1 MPPLRESTDK
11 LLSPK
16 QVAKAIGASESSLKR
31 WCDQGLIKTVKT
43 AGGHRRIPVHEALR
57 FVREQNHAVVEPHIL
72 SMTATTD
79 RKARRIEGVAERLT
93 EALLSNNELTCRAI
107 VFDMFLAGESVS
119 RIFDDVVAAAFRA
132 IGDKWEFHEAEVYQE
147 RCSCQIMLRL
157 LHELR
162 SHQVPPNPS
171 CVALGATIE
180 GDQYVLPGTMAEI
193 VLRSVDW
200 DARLLGTSIP
210 FDSMVKAV
218 ETHSPELFWLSV
230 SFIEDEAA
238 FIAGFHRLSAAAS
251 KTKTA
256 IVVGGR
262 ALTSEIRTRLSYS
275 AFCDTMRHLEEFG
288 KTMRRQTDIASQK
301 SRKTRKNA

>member
-1 MPPLRESTDK
+1 MDK

-16 QVAKAIGASESSLKR
+16 QVAEAIGASESSMKR

-43 AGGHRRIPVHEALR
+43 AGGHRQIPVHEALR

-72 SMTATTD
+72 AMTATTD
-79 RKARRIEGVAERLT
+79 RKARRIEGTAERLT
-93 EALLSNNELTCRAI
+93 EALLSNNEPACHAI

-119 RIFDDVVAAAFRA
+119 RIFDDVVATAFRD
-132 IGDKWEFHEAEVYQE
+132 IGDKWECHEAEVYQE
-147 RCSCQIMLRL
+147 RSSCQIMLRL

-162 SHQVPPNPS
+162 SRQVPPDPMS
-171 CVALGATIE
+171 VALGATIE

-193 VLRSVDW
+193 VLRSVNW
-200 DARLLGTSIP
+200 DARLLGISIP
-210 FDSMVKAV
+210 FDSMVKAI
-218 ETHSPELFWLSV
+218 EARSPALFWLSV
-230 SFIEDEAA
+230 SYIKDEAA
-238 FIAGFHRLSAAAS
+238 FINGFHLLSAAAA

-262 ALTSEIRTRLSYS
+262 ALTSAIRTRLRYS

-288 KTMRRQTDIASQK
+288 KTMRRQTDLAPIKAS
-301 SRKTRKNA
+301 KTRKTS